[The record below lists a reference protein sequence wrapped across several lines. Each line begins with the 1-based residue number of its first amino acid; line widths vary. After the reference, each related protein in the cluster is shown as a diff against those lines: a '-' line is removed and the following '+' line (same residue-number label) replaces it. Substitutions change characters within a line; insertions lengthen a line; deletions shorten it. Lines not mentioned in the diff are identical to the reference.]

1 MPETA
6 SKVALPLY
14 DLAHARA
21 GDKGDTLSICVI
33 AYDRADYALIGEQA
47 TPERVA
53 AHFGDD
59 VKGAVRRYDL
69 PRLGAYNFVL
79 EQALA
84 GGVSKALTL
93 DTHGKATL
101 LAMTVEVPQD
111 HPAAA
116 RNAEDRRAEDRRAED
131 TSSK

>member
-93 DTHGKATL
+93 DTHGKAKSGTL

-116 RNAEDRRAEDRRAED
+116 RNAEDRRAED